1 MAATAPAH
9 VNDPNVVQLTG
20 LMEALLADHFTKST
34 NSPKGNIKK
43 GNKNANGATPAAPTE
58 TEERLIPESI
68 FKVILTK
75 TFAEFVGMLNEAK
88 RENKEEVKSLTGQ
101 IKDLKKHVVTGRLE
115 QEKSQQYMNRDV
127 IKFCGI
133 PEANLTG
140 PNMREDTNKTLKD
153 CLQAADINL
162 TDEEISVSHRL
173 PTKEA
178 TRNGK
183 PKTMLLKTSRR
194 DVRNKIMRQKK
205 NMRENQD
212 FKTAYPDVFMVEHLT
227 PMRSKVAYKLRHDD
241 KVEKTWTID
250 GRIKVVMKNA
260 IANSTPITID
270 SLGQLTTLP
279 QLTQLGWTD
288 KMIEDLVLD
297 FENFQ

>member
-1 MAATAPAH
+1 MAAFAPAD
-9 VNDPNVVQLTG
+9 VNDPNVVQMTST
-20 LMEALLADHFTKST
+20 MEALLADYFTTKST
-34 NSPKGNIKK
+34 NSPKGNTKK
-43 GNKNANGATPAAPTE
+43 GNKNANGATSAAPTE

-140 PNMREDTNKTLKD
+140 PNRREDTNKTLKD
-153 CLQAADINL
+153 CLQAADITL

-173 PTKEA
+173 PTKET

-183 PKTMLLKTSRR
+183 PKTMLLKTSFHMAPYC
-194 DVRNKIMRQKK
+194 VYWFNGSHK
-205 NMRENQD
+205 
-212 FKTAYPDVFMVEHLT
+212 
-227 PMRSKVAYKLRHDD
+227 S
-241 KVEKTWTID
+241 W
-250 GRIKVVMKNA
+250 
-260 IANSTPITID
+260 
-270 SLGQLTTLP
+270 
-279 QLTQLGWTD
+279 
-288 KMIEDLVLD
+288 
-297 FENFQ
+297 